1 MNKIGFSIQFFF
13 LCCTISLS
21 AQSIVSRI
29 RVFPNLNYA
38 HSAPILSH
46 DGNKLFF
53 SVDKHPINVGLNKG
67 KDIWVSERTGNSGQ
81 WSKPFPLSGDVNSPE
96 DDCAVALLN
105 QSDILLVR
113 RESDSLHWSFFD
125 YNGRIWVASDIF
137 PTPSFYPAAKW
148 ITYNNFKTV
157 CFFGI
162 GDSIKQQ
169 IFVSSLD
176 STYSW
181 TTPKELKG
189 FEKFKQ
195 VKDLTISLDNKTIFF
210 SAEGDSSYGGFDI
223 FTSKRTAEGWLNWS
237 EPENIG
243 LQINSLLD
251 EYEPTLS
258 ADRRKIMF
266 AVKDRDGVESI
277 YQAILPDKLQTEPV
291 LAIKTSSQIFSK
303 NEFFDGE
310 IKFYGFNRKENTLHF
325 INNEPLSFG
334 STTFLPKW
342 DDILL
347 VSVKPEYFIPSVQLP
362 IREGRNIYSGKF
374 QRNSYLEEF
383 DIEFVRLEKQLSDQN
398 NLILDVQSEID
409 RLLQKVELS
418 TSAIWENIKDLSDID
433 VKPIENELK
442 ILSNSY
448 SLTLKLTS
456 EKKPNMNVAF
466 SEGINRIEFWKNEY
480 AAKNAVEEDEDTI
493 QNFQLFVKDIINYQW
508 YANQLEYVKEVEA
521 EYKKEALEGLKKL
534 LSMDDLALSQILMEE
549 FLKKLESTKQ
559 PSIFYNIPNDEVVK
573 NLSWPV
579 KKSLQLPF
587 FNEVSLRLK
596 PLIEREITNKLK
608 MPMIDLLSQQYYL
621 QFLKEKKQLLLVN
634 RSEISLR
641 MEALEMRNRGRKKDY
656 VLKDTLNYQP
666 LKIVRDTQINV
677 VAYPFYYTELIP
689 LNVPFFPTDSI
700 EPDAPGFFELHRIRQ
715 ILSEYPGLGVEL
727 AVQVQDRG
735 GVFLKESREIGEKR
749 LGFMNTFFEM
759 SGIGADR
766 RNIYLSQNAERMTNN
781 NLPIQVLIRF
791 FYRS

>member
-1 MNKIGFSIQFFF
+1 MNKIGFSIQFFY
-13 LCCTISLS
+13 LCCTLSLS
-21 AQSIVSRI
+21 AQSTVSRI
-29 RVFPNLNYA
+29 RVFPNLNYP
-38 HSAPILSH
+38 HSAPVLSH

-53 SVDKHPINVGLNKG
+53 SIDKHPINVGLNKG
-67 KDIWVSERTGNSGQ
+67 KDVWVSERTGQAGQ
-81 WSKPFPLSGDVNSPE
+81 WSKPFPLSGGVNSSE
-96 DDCAVALLN
+96 DECAVAMLN

-113 RESDSLHWSFFD
+113 KESDSLHWSLFD
-125 YNGRIWVASDIF
+125 YNGRIWVQDDIF
-137 PTPSFYPAAKW
+137 SLPPVHQAAKW
-148 ITYNNFKTV
+148 ITYNHFKTV
-157 CFFGI
+157 CFFGT
-162 GDSIKQQ
+162 GDSIQQQ

-195 VKDLTISLDNKTIFF
+195 VKDLMISLDNKTIFF
-210 SAEGDSSYGGFDI
+210 SAEGEASYGGFDI
-223 FTSKRTAEGWLNWS
+223 FTSKRIKDDWLNWS
-237 EPENIG
+237 EPKNIG
-243 LQINSLLD
+243 IQMNSLLD

-266 AVKDRDGVESI
+266 TVKDRDGVASI
-277 YQAILPDKLQTEPV
+277 YQAILPDNLQAEPV
-291 LAIKTSSQIFSK
+291 LEVKTKGQIFSK

-310 IKFYGFNRKENTLHF
+310 MKFYGFNRNKNELHF
-325 INNEPLSFG
+325 INNDPLSFG

-342 DDILL
+342 DDVLL

-362 IREGRNIYSGKF
+362 LREGRNIYTGKF

-418 TSAIWENIKDLSDID
+418 KSSIWENIKDLSDID
-433 VKPIENELK
+433 VKPIDNELK

-448 SLTLKLTS
+448 SLTLKLTT
-456 EKKPNMNVAF
+456 EKKPNLNVAF
-466 SEGINRIEFWKNEY
+466 SEGIHRIEFWKNEY
-480 AAKNAVEEDEDTI
+480 AAKTVDEDEDTT

-508 YANQLEYVKEVEA
+508 YANQLEYVKEVER

-549 FLKKLESTKQ
+549 YLKKLESTKQ
-559 PSIFYNIPNDEVVK
+559 PSIFYSSPNDGIVK
-573 NLSWPV
+573 NLIWPV
-579 KKSLQLPF
+579 KKSLQIPF

-596 PLIEREITNKLK
+596 PLIEREITSKLK
-608 MPMIDLLSQQYYL
+608 IPMIDLLSHQYYL

-634 RSEISLR
+634 RKEILHK

-656 VLKDTLNYQP
+656 VFNDTLIYQP
-666 LKIVRDTQINV
+666 LKIVRDTQVNV

-700 EPDAPGFFELHRIRQ
+700 EPDALGFFELHRIRQ

-735 GVFLKESREIGEKR
+735 GVFLKESREVGEKR
-749 LGFMNTFFEM
+749 LGFINTFFEM
-759 SGIGADR
+759 AGIGADR
-766 RNIYLSQNAERMTNN
+766 RNIYLLQNAERMANN

>member
-1 MNKIGFSIQFFF
+1 MNKIGFSIQFFYF
-13 LCCTISLS
+13 FCTLSLF
-21 AQSIVSRI
+21 AQSTISRI
-29 RVFPNLNYA
+29 RIFPNLNYN
-38 HSAPILSH
+38 HSAPVLSH

-67 KDIWVSERTGNSGQ
+67 KDIWVSEKIDQPGQ
-81 WSKPFPLSGDVNSPE
+81 WSKPFPLSGDVNSAE
-96 DDCAVALLN
+96 DESAVSLLN
-105 QSDILLVR
+105 QSDVLLVR
-113 RESDSLHWSFFD
+113 RKSDSLHWSFFD
-125 YNGRIWVASDIF
+125 FNGRIWVEGDILSM
-137 PTPSFYPAAKW
+137 PPVHPSAKW
-148 ITYNNFKTV
+148 ITYNHFKTV

-162 GDSIKQQ
+162 GDSIQQQ

-181 TTPKELKG
+181 TKPKELKG
-189 FEKFKQ
+189 FGKFKQ
-195 VKDLTISLDNKTIFF
+195 VKDLMISLDNKTIYF
-210 SAEGDSSYGGFDI
+210 SAEGDASYGGFDI
-223 FTSKRTAEGWLNWS
+223 FTSKRTTEGWLNWS

-266 AVKDRDGVESI
+266 TVKDRDGVASI
-277 YQAILPDKLQTEPV
+277 YQAIIPDNLQAEPV
-291 LAIKTSSQIFSK
+291 FETKTNGQIFSK

-310 IKFYGFNRKENTLHF
+310 MKFYGFNRKKNELHI
-325 INNEPLSFG
+325 INNGPLSFG
-334 STTFLPKW
+334 SKTFLPKW

-362 IREGRNIYSGKF
+362 VREGRNIYSGKF
-374 QRNSYLEEF
+374 QRSSYLEEF

-418 TSAIWENIKDLSDID
+418 TSSIWENIKDLSDVD

-448 SLTLKLTS
+448 SLTLKLTT
-456 EKKPNMNVAF
+456 EKKPNVNVAF
-466 SEGINRIEFWKNEY
+466 SEGIHRIEFWKNEY
-480 AAKNAVEEDEDTI
+480 AAKTVDEDEDTL

-508 YANQLEYVKEVEA
+508 YANQLEYVKEVER
-521 EYKKEALEGLKKL
+521 EYEKEALEGLKNL

-549 FLKKLESTKQ
+549 YLKKLESTKQ
-559 PSIFYNIPNDEVVK
+559 PSIFYSSPNDGVVK
-573 NLSWPV
+573 NLIWPV

-596 PLIEREITNKLK
+596 PLIEREITSKLK
-608 MPMIDLLSQQYYL
+608 IPMIDLLSHQYYL

-634 RSEISLR
+634 RREISHK
-641 MEALEMRNRGRKKDY
+641 MEALEIRNRGKKKDY
-656 VLKDTLNYQP
+656 VLNDTLIYQP
-666 LKIVRDTQINV
+666 LKIVRDTQVNV

-700 EPDAPGFFELHRIRQ
+700 EPDALGFFELHRIRQ

-727 AVQVQDRG
+727 AIQVQDRG
-735 GVFLKESREIGEKR
+735 GVFLKESREAGEKR
-749 LGFMNTFFEM
+749 LGFINTFFEM

-766 RNIYLSQNAERMTNN
+766 RNIYLLQNAEMMANN

>member
-1 MNKIGFSIQFFF
+1 
-13 LCCTISLS
+13 
-21 AQSIVSRI
+21 
-29 RVFPNLNYA
+29 
-38 HSAPILSH
+38 
-46 DGNKLFF
+46 
-53 SVDKHPINVGLNKG
+53 
-67 KDIWVSERTGNSGQ
+67 
-81 WSKPFPLSGDVNSPE
+81 
-96 DDCAVALLN
+96 
-105 QSDILLVR
+105 
-113 RESDSLHWSFFD
+113 
-125 YNGRIWVASDIF
+125 
-137 PTPSFYPAAKW
+137 
-148 ITYNNFKTV
+148 
-157 CFFGI
+157 
-162 GDSIKQQ
+162 
-169 IFVSSLD
+169 
-176 STYSW
+176 
-181 TTPKELKG
+181 
-189 FEKFKQ
+189 
-195 VKDLTISLDNKTIFF
+195 LDNKTIFF

-223 FTSKRTAEGWLNWS
+223 FTSKRTTEAWLNWS
-237 EPENIG
+237 EPKNIG

-258 ADRRKIMF
+258 VDSKKIMF
-266 AVKDRDGVESI
+266 TVKDRDGVTSI
-277 YQAILPDKLQTEPV
+277 YQAILPDNLQAEPV
-291 LAIKTSSQIFSK
+291 FEIKTKGQIFSK

-310 IKFYGFNRKENTLHF
+310 MKFYGFNRKKNELHF
-325 INNEPLSFG
+325 INNDPLSFG

-342 DDILL
+342 DDVLL

-362 IREGRNIYSGKF
+362 IREGRNIYAGKF
-374 QRNSYLEEF
+374 QRSSYLEEF

-418 TSAIWENIKDLSDID
+418 TSSIWANIKDLSDVD

-448 SLTLKLTS
+448 SLTLKLTT
-456 EKKPNMNVAF
+456 EKKPNLNVAF
-466 SEGINRIEFWKNEY
+466 SEGIHRIEFWKNEY
-480 AAKNAVEEDEDTI
+480 AAKTADEDEDTI

-508 YANQLEYVKEVEA
+508 YANQLEYVREVER

-549 FLKKLESTKQ
+549 YLNKLVSTNQ
-559 PSIFYNIPNDEVVK
+559 PSIFYSIPNDEVVK

-579 KKSLQLPF
+579 KKPLQLPF

-596 PLIEREITNKLK
+596 PLIEREVTNRLK

-634 RSEISLR
+634 SREISHK
-641 MEALEMRNRGRKKDY
+641 METLEMRNRGRNKEY
-656 VLKDTLNYQP
+656 VLNDTLIYQP
-666 LKIVRDTQINV
+666 LKIVRDTQVNV
-677 VAYPFYYTELIP
+677 VAYPLYYTELIP

-700 EPDAPGFFELHRIRQ
+700 EPDAPGFFELQRIRQ

-727 AVQVQDRG
+727 AVQAQDRG
-735 GVFLKESREIGEKR
+735 GVFLKESREVGEKR
-749 LGFMNTFFEM
+749 LGFINTFFEM

-766 RNIYLSQNAERMTNN
+766 RNIYLLQNAERMANN

>member
-1 MNKIGFSIQFFF
+1 MNKIGFSIQVFYLF
-13 LCCTISLS
+13 CSLS
-21 AQSIVSRI
+21 LFAQPTVSRI
-29 RVFPNLNYA
+29 RVFPNLNYP
-38 HSAPILSH
+38 HSAPVLSH
-46 DGNKLFF
+46 DGSKLFF
-53 SVDKHPINVGLNKG
+53 SIDKHPINVGLNKG
-67 KDIWVSERTGNSGQ
+67 KDVWVSERTDQPGQ

-96 DDCAVALLN
+96 DECAVAILN

-113 RESDSLHWSFFD
+113 KETDSLDWSFFD
-125 YNGRIWVASDIF
+125 YNGRIWVGGDIF
-137 PTPSFYPAAKW
+137 PIPPVYPSAKW
-148 ITYNNFKTV
+148 ITYNHFKTV
-157 CFFGI
+157 CFFGM
-162 GDSIKQQ
+162 GDSIQQ
-169 IFVSSLD
+169 QVFVSSLD

-195 VKDLTISLDNKTIFF
+195 VKDLMISLDNKTIYF
-210 SAEGDSSYGGFDI
+210 SAEGETSYGGFDI
-223 FTSKRTAEGWLNWS
+223 FTSKRTTEGWLNWS

-243 LQINSLLD
+243 LQLNSLLD

-266 AVKDRDGVESI
+266 TVKDRDGATSI
-277 YQAILPDKLQTEPV
+277 YQAILPDNLQPEPV
-291 LAIKTSSQIFSK
+291 LEIKTNGQIFSK
-303 NEFFDGE
+303 NEVFGGE
-310 IKFYGFNRKENTLHF
+310 MKIYGFNRNENGLHF
-325 INNEPLSFG
+325 INYDPLSFG
-334 STTFLPKW
+334 LTTFLPKW
-342 DDILL
+342 DDVLL

-362 IREGRNIYSGKF
+362 IREGRNIYTGKF
-374 QRNSYLEEF
+374 QRNGYLEEF

-409 RLLQKVELS
+409 RLLQKVEVS
-418 TSAIWENIKDLSDID
+418 TSSIWADIKDLVDID
-433 VKPIENELK
+433 LKPIDNELK

-448 SLTLKLTS
+448 SLTLKLTN
-456 EKKPNMNVAF
+456 EKKPNLNGPF

-480 AAKNAVEEDEDTI
+480 ADKNAADEDEDTI

-508 YANQLEYVKEVEA
+508 YANQLEYVKEVERD
-521 EYKKEALEGLKKL
+521 YKKEALEGLKKL
-534 LSMDDLALSQILMEE
+534 MSMDDLAFSQILMEE
-549 FLKKLESTKQ
+549 HINKIESTKQ
-559 PSIFYNIPNDEVVK
+559 PSIFYSSPNDEVVK

-596 PLIEREITNKLK
+596 PLIEREITNRLK
-608 MPMIDLLSQQYYL
+608 MPMIDLLSHLYYL
-621 QFLKEKKQLLLVN
+621 QFLKEKKQLLLIN
-634 RSEISLR
+634 RKEISHK
-641 MEALEMRNRGRKKDY
+641 MEVLEMRNRERKKNNSPN
-656 VLKDTLNYQP
+656 DTLIYQS
-666 LKIVRDTQINV
+666 LMTIKDIQVNV

-689 LNVPFFPTDSI
+689 LNIPFFPTDSI
-700 EPDAPGFFELHRIRQ
+700 EPDPLGYFELHRIRQ

-735 GVFLKESREIGEKR
+735 GVFLKESREVGEKR

-766 RNIYLSQNAERMTNN
+766 RNIYLLQNAEMMANN

>member
-21 AQSIVSRI
+21 AQSTVSRI
-29 RVFPNLNYA
+29 RVFPNLNYT
-38 HSAPILSH
+38 HSAPVLSH

-67 KDIWVSERTGNSGQ
+67 KDVWVSEKTDQPGQ
-81 WSKPFPLSGDVNSPE
+81 WSKPFPISGDVNSAE
-96 DDCAVALLN
+96 DESAVAMLN
-105 QSDILLVR
+105 QSDVLLVR

-137 PTPSFYPAAKW
+137 PTPPFYPAAKW

-162 GDSIKQQ
+162 GDSIEQQ

-176 STYSW
+176 STFNW

-189 FEKFKQ
+189 FEKFNQ

-223 FTSKRTAEGWLNWS
+223 FTSKRTTEGWLNWS

-258 ADRRKIMF
+258 VDSKKIMF
-266 AVKDRDGVESI
+266 TVKDRDGVTSI
-277 YQAILPDKLQTEPV
+277 YQAILPDNLQAEPV
-291 LAIKTSSQIFSK
+291 FEIKTKGQIFSK

-310 IKFYGFNRKENTLHF
+310 MKFYGFNRKKNELHF
-325 INNEPLSFG
+325 INNDPLSFG
-334 STTFLPKW
+334 SKTFLPKW

-362 IREGRNIYSGKF
+362 VREGRNIYSGKF
-374 QRNSYLEEF
+374 QRSSYLEEF

-418 TSAIWENIKDLSDID
+418 TSSIWANIKDLSDVD

-448 SLTLKLTS
+448 SLTLKLTT
-456 EKKPNMNVAF
+456 EKKPNLNVAF
-466 SEGINRIEFWKNEY
+466 SEGIHRIEFWKNEY
-480 AAKNAVEEDEDTI
+480 AAKTADEDEDTI

-508 YANQLEYVKEVEA
+508 YANQLEYVREVER

-549 FLKKLESTKQ
+549 YLNKLVSTNQ
-559 PSIFYNIPNDEVVK
+559 PSIFYSIPNDEVVK

-579 KKSLQLPF
+579 KKPLQLPF

-596 PLIEREITNKLK
+596 PLIEREVTNRLK

-634 RSEISLR
+634 SREISHK
-641 MEALEMRNRGRKKDY
+641 METLEMRNRGRNKEY
-656 VLKDTLNYQP
+656 VLNDTLIYQP
-666 LKIVRDTQINV
+666 LKIVRDTQVNV
-677 VAYPFYYTELIP
+677 VAYPLYYTELIP

-700 EPDAPGFFELHRIRQ
+700 EPDAPGFFELQRIRQ

-727 AVQVQDRG
+727 AVQAQDRG
-735 GVFLKESREIGEKR
+735 GVFLKESREVGEKR
-749 LGFMNTFFEM
+749 LGFINTFFEM

-766 RNIYLSQNAERMTNN
+766 RNIYLLQNAERMANN

>member
-1 MNKIGFSIQFFF
+1 MNKIGFSIQFFYLF
-13 LCCTISLS
+13 CSLS
-21 AQSIVSRI
+21 LFAQPTISRI
-29 RVFPNLNYA
+29 RVFPNLNYN
-38 HSAPILSH
+38 HSAPVLSH

-67 KDIWVSERTGNSGQ
+67 KDVWVSEKTDQPGQ
-81 WSKPFPLSGDVNSPE
+81 WSKPFPISGDVNSAE
-96 DDCAVALLN
+96 DESAVAMLN
-105 QSDILLVR
+105 QSDVLLVR
-113 RESDSLHWSFFD
+113 RESDSLYWSFFE
-125 YNGRIWVASDIF
+125 YNGRIWVEGDILSM
-137 PTPSFYPAAKW
+137 PPIHPSAKW
-148 ITYNNFKTV
+148 ITFNHFKTV

-176 STYSW
+176 STHSW

-195 VKDLTISLDNKTIFF
+195 VKDLMISLDNKTIYF
-210 SAEGDSSYGGFDI
+210 SAEGDASYGGFDI
-223 FTSKRTAEGWLNWS
+223 FTSKRTTEGWLNWS

-266 AVKDRDGVESI
+266 TVKDRDGATSI
-277 YQAILPDKLQTEPV
+277 YQAILPDNLQAEPV
-291 LAIKTSSQIFSK
+291 FEIKTKGQIFSK

-310 IKFYGFNRKENTLHF
+310 MKFYGFNRKKNELHF
-325 INNEPLSFG
+325 INNDPLSFG
-334 STTFLPKW
+334 SKTFLPKW

-362 IREGRNIYSGKF
+362 VREGRNIYSGKF
-374 QRNSYLEEF
+374 QRSSYLEEF
-383 DIEFVRLEKQLSDQN
+383 YIEFVRLEKQLSDQN

-418 TSAIWENIKDLSDID
+418 TSSIWANIKDLSDVD

-448 SLTLKLTS
+448 SLTLKLTT
-456 EKKPNMNVAF
+456 EKKPNLNVAF
-466 SEGINRIEFWKNEY
+466 SEGIHRIEFWKNEY
-480 AAKNAVEEDEDTI
+480 AAKTADEDEDTI

-508 YANQLEYVKEVEA
+508 YANQLEYVREVER
-521 EYKKEALEGLKKL
+521 EYKKEALEGPKKL

-549 FLKKLESTKQ
+549 YLNKLVSTNQ
-559 PSIFYNIPNDEVVK
+559 PSIFYSIPNDEVVK

-579 KKSLQLPF
+579 KKPLQLPF

-596 PLIEREITNKLK
+596 PLIEREVTNRLK

-634 RSEISLR
+634 SREISHK
-641 MEALEMRNRGRKKDY
+641 METLEMRNRGRNKEY
-656 VLKDTLNYQP
+656 VLNDTLIYQP
-666 LKIVRDTQINV
+666 LKIVRDTQVNV
-677 VAYPFYYTELIP
+677 VAYPLYYTELIP

-700 EPDAPGFFELHRIRQ
+700 EPDAPGFFELQRIRQ

-727 AVQVQDRG
+727 AVQAQDRG
-735 GVFLKESREIGEKR
+735 GVFLKESREVGEKR
-749 LGFMNTFFEM
+749 LGFINTFFEM

-766 RNIYLSQNAERMTNN
+766 RNIYLSQNAERMANN

>member
-21 AQSIVSRI
+21 AQSTVSRI
-29 RVFPNLNYA
+29 RVFPNLNYT
-38 HSAPILSH
+38 HSAPVLSH

-67 KDIWVSERTGNSGQ
+67 KDVWVSERTDQPGQ
-81 WSKPFPLSGDVNSPE
+81 WSKPFPLSGDVNSAE
-96 DDCAVALLN
+96 DESAVAMLN
-105 QSDILLVR
+105 QSDVLLVR

-137 PTPSFYPAAKW
+137 PTPPFYPAAKW

-162 GDSIKQQ
+162 GDSIEQQ

-176 STYSW
+176 STFNW

-189 FEKFKQ
+189 FEKFNQ

-223 FTSKRTAEGWLNWS
+223 FTSKRTTEAWLNWS
-237 EPENIG
+237 EPKNIG
-243 LQINSLLD
+243 IQLNSLLD

-258 ADRRKIMF
+258 VDSKKIMF
-266 AVKDRDGVESI
+266 TVKDRDGVTSI
-277 YQAILPDKLQTEPV
+277 YQAILPDNLQAEPV
-291 LAIKTSSQIFSK
+291 FEIKTKGQIFSK

-310 IKFYGFNRKENTLHF
+310 MKFYGFNRKKNELHF
-325 INNEPLSFG
+325 INNDPLSFG
-334 STTFLPKW
+334 SKTFLPKW

-362 IREGRNIYSGKF
+362 VREGRNIYSGKF
-374 QRNSYLEEF
+374 QRSSYLEEF

-418 TSAIWENIKDLSDID
+418 TSSIWANIKDLSDID

-448 SLTLKLTS
+448 SLTLKLTT
-456 EKKPNMNVAF
+456 EKKPNLNVAF
-466 SEGINRIEFWKNEY
+466 SEGIHRIEFWKNEY
-480 AAKNAVEEDEDTI
+480 AAKTADEDEDTI

-508 YANQLEYVKEVEA
+508 YANQLEYVREVER

-549 FLKKLESTKQ
+549 YLNKLVSTNQ
-559 PSIFYNIPNDEVVK
+559 PSIFYSIPNDEVVK

-579 KKSLQLPF
+579 KKPLQLPF

-596 PLIEREITNKLK
+596 PLIEREITSKLK
-608 MPMIDLLSQQYYL
+608 IPMIDLLSHQYYL

-634 RSEISLR
+634 RREISHK

-656 VLKDTLNYQP
+656 VPNDTLIYQP
-666 LKIVRDTQINV
+666 LKIVKDTQVNV

-700 EPDAPGFFELHRIRQ
+700 EPDALGFFELHRIRQ

-727 AVQVQDRG
+727 AIQVQDRG
-735 GVFLKESREIGEKR
+735 GVFLKESREAGEKR
-749 LGFMNTFFEM
+749 LGFINTFFEM

-766 RNIYLSQNAERMTNN
+766 RNIYLLQNAEMMANN

>member
-1 MNKIGFSIQFFF
+1 MNRIGFSIQFFY
-13 LCCTISLS
+13 LCCSLS
-21 AQSIVSRI
+21 LFAQSTVSRI
-29 RVFPNLNYA
+29 RVFPNLNYP
-38 HSAPILSH
+38 HSAPVLSH

-53 SVDKHPINVGLNKG
+53 SIDKHPINVGLNKG
-67 KDIWVSERTGNSGQ
+67 KDVWVSERTGQAGQ
-81 WSKPFPLSGDVNSPE
+81 WSKPFPLSGGVNSSE
-96 DDCAVALLN
+96 DECAVAMLN

-113 RESDSLHWSFFD
+113 KESDSLHWSLFD
-125 YNGRIWVASDIF
+125 YNGRIWVPGNIF
-137 PTPSFYPAAKW
+137 PTPLIHPSVKW
-148 ITYNNFKTV
+148 ITYNHFKTV
-157 CFFGI
+157 CFFGT
-162 GDSIKQQ
+162 GDSIQQQ

-195 VKDLTISLDNKTIFF
+195 VKDLMISLDNKTIFF
-210 SAEGDSSYGGFDI
+210 SAEGEASYGGFDI
-223 FTSKRTAEGWLNWS
+223 FTSKRIKDDWLNWS
-237 EPENIG
+237 EPKNIG
-243 LQINSLLD
+243 IQMNSLLD

-258 ADRRKIMF
+258 ADSKKIMF
-266 AVKDRDGVESI
+266 TVKNRDGVTSI
-277 YQAILPDKLQTEPV
+277 YQAILPDNLQPEPV
-291 LAIKTSSQIFSK
+291 FEIKTNGQIFSK

-325 INNEPLSFG
+325 INNDPLSFG

-342 DDILL
+342 DDVLL

-362 IREGRNIYSGKF
+362 LREGRNIYTGKF

-418 TSAIWENIKDLSDID
+418 KSSIWENIKDLSDID
-433 VKPIENELK
+433 VKPIDNELK

-448 SLTLKLTS
+448 SLTLKLTT
-456 EKKPNMNVAF
+456 EKKPNLNVAF
-466 SEGINRIEFWKNEY
+466 SEGIHRIEFWKNEY
-480 AAKNAVEEDEDTI
+480 AAKNAVDEDEDTT

-508 YANQLEYVKEVEA
+508 YANQLEYVKEVER

-549 FLKKLESTKQ
+549 YLKKLESTKQ
-559 PSIFYNIPNDEVVK
+559 PSIFYSSPNDGIVK
-573 NLSWPV
+573 NLIWPV
-579 KKSLQLPF
+579 KKSLQIPF

-596 PLIEREITNKLK
+596 PLIEREITNRLK
-608 MPMIDLLSQQYYL
+608 MPMIDLLSHQYYL

-634 RSEISLR
+634 RKEIFHK

-656 VLKDTLNYQP
+656 VFNDTLIYQT
-666 LKIVRDTQINV
+666 LKIVRDTQVNV

-735 GVFLKESREIGEKR
+735 GVFLKESREVGEKR

-766 RNIYLSQNAERMTNN
+766 RNIYLSQNAEMMANN

>member
-13 LCCTISLS
+13 FCCTISLS

-38 HSAPILSH
+38 HSAPVLSH

-67 KDIWVSERTGNSGQ
+67 KDIWVSEKTGNSGQ
-81 WSKPFPLSGDVNSPE
+81 WSKPFPLSGDVNSGE
-96 DDCAVALLN
+96 DECAVALLN

-137 PTPSFYPAAKW
+137 PTPPFYPAAKW

-176 STYSW
+176 STFNW

-223 FTSKRTAEGWLNWS
+223 FTSKRTTEAWLNWS

-258 ADRRKIMF
+258 ADNKKIIF
-266 AVKDRDGVESI
+266 TVKDRDGNEAI
-277 YQAILPDKLQTEPV
+277 YQAILPDNLQTEPV
-291 LAIKTSSQIFSK
+291 FEMKTKGQIFSK

-310 IKFYGFNRKENTLHF
+310 IQFYGFNRNENSLHF
-325 INNEPLSFG
+325 INNDPLSFG
-334 STTFLPKW
+334 SSTFLPKW

-362 IREGRNIYSGKF
+362 VREGRNIYTGKF

-383 DIEFVRLEKQLSDQN
+383 DIEFVRLKKQLSDQN
-398 NLILDVQSEID
+398 NLILDVQSEVD
-409 RLLQKVELS
+409 RLLQKIELS
-418 TSAIWENIKDLSDID
+418 KSAIWANIKDLSDID

-456 EKKPNMNVAF
+456 EKKPNLNVAF
-466 SEGINRIEFWKNEY
+466 
-480 AAKNAVEEDEDTI
+480 
-493 QNFQLFVKDIINYQW
+493 
-508 YANQLEYVKEVEA
+508 
-521 EYKKEALEGLKKL
+521 
-534 LSMDDLALSQILMEE
+534 
-549 FLKKLESTKQ
+549 
-559 PSIFYNIPNDEVVK
+559 
-573 NLSWPV
+573 
-579 KKSLQLPF
+579 
-587 FNEVSLRLK
+587 
-596 PLIEREITNKLK
+596 
-608 MPMIDLLSQQYYL
+608 
-621 QFLKEKKQLLLVN
+621 
-634 RSEISLR
+634 
-641 MEALEMRNRGRKKDY
+641 
-656 VLKDTLNYQP
+656 
-666 LKIVRDTQINV
+666 
-677 VAYPFYYTELIP
+677 
-689 LNVPFFPTDSI
+689 
-700 EPDAPGFFELHRIRQ
+700 
-715 ILSEYPGLGVEL
+715 
-727 AVQVQDRG
+727 
-735 GVFLKESREIGEKR
+735 
-749 LGFMNTFFEM
+749 
-759 SGIGADR
+759 
-766 RNIYLSQNAERMTNN
+766 
-781 NLPIQVLIRF
+781 
-791 FYRS
+791 

>member
-1 MNKIGFSIQFFF
+1 MNKIGFSIQFFYLF
-13 LCCTISLS
+13 CSLS
-21 AQSIVSRI
+21 LFAQPTVSRI
-29 RVFPNLNYA
+29 RVFPNLNYN
-38 HSAPILSH
+38 HSAPVLSH

-67 KDIWVSERTGNSGQ
+67 KDVWVSEKTDQPGQ
-81 WSKPFPLSGDVNSPE
+81 WSKPFPLSGDVNSA
-96 DDCAVALLN
+96 DDESAVTLLN
-105 QSDILLVR
+105 QSDVLLVR
-113 RESDSLHWSFFD
+113 RESDSLYWSFFD
-125 YNGRIWVASDIF
+125 YNGRIWVEGDILSM
-137 PTPSFYPAAKW
+137 PPVHPSAKW
-148 ITYNNFKTV
+148 ITYNHFKTV

-162 GDSIKQQ
+162 GDSIQQQ

-181 TTPKELKG
+181 TKPKELKG
-189 FEKFKQ
+189 FGKFKQ
-195 VKDLTISLDNKTIFF
+195 VKDLMISLDNKTIYF
-210 SAEGDSSYGGFDI
+210 SAEGDASYGGFDI
-223 FTSKRTAEGWLNWS
+223 FTSKRTTEGWLNWS

-243 LQINSLLD
+243 LPRNSLLD

-266 AVKDRDGVESI
+266 TVKDRDGVASI
-277 YQAILPDKLQTEPV
+277 YQAILPDNLQAEPV
-291 LAIKTSSQIFSK
+291 FEVKTNGQIFSK

-310 IKFYGFNRKENTLHF
+310 MKFYGFNRKKNELHF
-325 INNEPLSFG
+325 INNDPLSFG
-334 STTFLPKW
+334 SKTFLPKW

-362 IREGRNIYSGKF
+362 VKEGRNIYSGKF
-374 QRNSYLEEF
+374 QRSSYLEEF

-418 TSAIWENIKDLSDID
+418 TSSIWENIKDLSDVD

-448 SLTLKLTS
+448 SLTLKLTT
-456 EKKPNMNVAF
+456 EKKPNVNVAF
-466 SEGINRIEFWKNEY
+466 SEGIHRIEFWKNEY
-480 AAKNAVEEDEDTI
+480 AAKTVDEDEDTL

-549 FLKKLESTKQ
+549 YLKKLESTKQ
-559 PSIFYNIPNDEVVK
+559 PSIFYSSPNDEVVN
-573 NLSWPV
+573 NLRWPV

-596 PLIEREITNKLK
+596 PLIEREITSKLK
-608 MPMIDLLSQQYYL
+608 IPMIDLLSHQYYL

-634 RSEISLR
+634 RREISHK
-641 MEALEMRNRGRKKDY
+641 MEALEIRNRAKNKDY
-656 VLKDTLNYQP
+656 VLKDTLIYQP
-666 LKIVRDTQINV
+666 LKIVRDTQVNV

-700 EPDAPGFFELHRIRQ
+700 EPDALGFFELHRIRQ

-727 AVQVQDRG
+727 AIQVQDRG
-735 GVFLKESREIGEKR
+735 GVFLKESREAGEKR
-749 LGFMNTFFEM
+749 LGFINTFFEM

-766 RNIYLSQNAERMTNN
+766 RNIYLLQNAEMMANN

>member
-1 MNKIGFSIQFFF
+1 M
-13 LCCTISLS
+13 
-21 AQSIVSRI
+21 
-29 RVFPNLNYA
+29 
-38 HSAPILSH
+38 
-46 DGNKLFF
+46 
-53 SVDKHPINVGLNKG
+53 
-67 KDIWVSERTGNSGQ
+67 
-81 WSKPFPLSGDVNSPE
+81 
-96 DDCAVALLN
+96 ALLN

-113 RESDSLHWSFFD
+113 RESDSSHWSFFD

-137 PTPSFYPAAKW
+137 PTPPFYPAAKW

-162 GDSIKQQ
+162 GDSIQQQ

-210 SAEGDSSYGGFDI
+210 SAEGKSSYGGFDI
-223 FTSKRTAEGWLNWS
+223 FTSKRTTEGWLNWS

-291 LAIKTSSQIFSK
+291 LAIKTNGQIFSK
-303 NEFFDGE
+303 NEFLDGE

-325 INNEPLSFG
+325 INTDPLSFG

-347 VSVKPEYFIPSVQLP
+347 VSVKPEFFIPSVQLP

-383 DIEFVRLEKQLSDQN
+383 DIEFVKLEKQLSEQN

-448 SLTLKLTS
+448 SLTLKLAAD
-456 EKKPNMNVAF
+456 KKPTMNVAF

-480 AAKNAVEEDEDTI
+480 AAKNAVDENEDTL

-549 FLKKLESTKQ
+549 FLNKLESTKQ
-559 PSIFYNIPNDEVVK
+559 PSIFYSIPNDEMVK

-587 FNEVSLRLK
+587 FNEVSLRVK

-621 QFLKEKKQLLLVN
+621 QFLKEKKKLLLSN
-634 RSEISLR
+634 RSEVSLR
-641 MEALEMRNRGRKKDY
+641 MEALEMRNRGRNKDY
-656 VLKDTLNYQP
+656 VLNDTLNYQP

-700 EPDAPGFFELHRIRQ
+700 EPDALGLFELQRIRQ

-766 RNIYLSQNAERMTNN
+766 RNIYLSQNAERMANN

>member
-21 AQSIVSRI
+21 AQSTVSRI
-29 RVFPNLNYA
+29 RVFPNLNYT
-38 HSAPILSH
+38 HSAPVLSH

-81 WSKPFPLSGDVNSPE
+81 WSKPFPLSGDVNSGE
-96 DDCAVALLN
+96 DECAVALLN

-137 PTPSFYPAAKW
+137 PTPPFYPAAKW

-162 GDSIKQQ
+162 GDSIEQQ

-176 STYSW
+176 STFNW

-223 FTSKRTAEGWLNWS
+223 FTSKRTTEAWLNWS

-258 ADRRKIMF
+258 ADNKKIIF
-266 AVKDRDGVESI
+266 TVKDRDGNEAI
-277 YQAILPDKLQTEPV
+277 YQAILPDNLQPEPV
-291 LAIKTSSQIFSK
+291 FEIKTKGQIFSK

-310 IKFYGFNRKENTLHF
+310 IQFYGFNRNENSLHF
-325 INNEPLSFG
+325 INNDPLSFG
-334 STTFLPKW
+334 SSTFLPKW

-362 IREGRNIYSGKF
+362 VKEGRNIYTGKF

-383 DIEFVRLEKQLSDQN
+383 DIEFVRLKKQLSDQN
-398 NLILDVQSEID
+398 NLILDVQSEVD
-409 RLLQKVELS
+409 RLLQKIELS
-418 TSAIWENIKDLSDID
+418 KSAIWANIKDLSDID

-456 EKKPNMNVAF
+456 EKKPNLNVAF
-466 SEGINRIEFWKNEY
+466 SEGIHRIEFWKNEY

-508 YANQLEYVKEVEA
+508 YANQLEYVREVER

-549 FLKKLESTKQ
+549 YLNKLVSTNQ
-559 PSIFYNIPNDEVVK
+559 PSIFYSIPNDEVVK

-579 KKSLQLPF
+579 KKPLQLPF

-596 PLIEREITNKLK
+596 PLIEREVTNRLK

-634 RSEISLR
+634 RREISHK
-641 MEALEMRNRGRKKDY
+641 METLEMRNRGRNKEY
-656 VLKDTLNYQP
+656 VLNDTLFYQP
-666 LKIVRDTQINV
+666 LKIVRDTLLNV
-677 VAYPFYYTELIP
+677 VAYPLYYTELIP

-700 EPDAPGFFELHRIRQ
+700 EPDAPGFFELQRIRQ

-735 GVFLKESREIGEKR
+735 GMFLKESREVGEKR
-749 LGFMNTFFEM
+749 LGFLNTFFEM

-766 RNIYLSQNAERMTNN
+766 RNIYLLQNAERMANN